1 MTAQD
6 TSLPPHLPP
15 WDREH
20 LLPALATAARY
31 ARSGARRLSLSASDR
46 DDLQQDILLILLE
59 RSAQFAP
66 ERGSWST
73 FVTVLARRAVIDRA
87 RRPAESRLL
96 SLNTPEG
103 QRLAQMVP
111 ASDDQRHAVEFGIA
125 FDALPDEP
133 RALLRDII
141 QHTDLLAA
149 RDSCGASPAS
159 IDILMTFGQP
169 RSTFEVIDQVIRP
182 RNTGTL
188 LELAQLDLN
197 TVTVAA
203 SIARFLCGLRASG
216 THQERMS

>member
-6 TSLPPHLPP
+6 ISPPPHLPP
-15 WDREH
+15 WAREH

-31 ARSGARRLSLSASDR
+31 ARSGARRLSLSPSDR

-59 RSAQFAP
+59 RSAQFDP
-66 ERGSWST
+66 ERGSWGT

-87 RRPAESRLL
+87 RRPAEPKLL
-96 SLNTPEG
+96 SLDSPEG

-141 QHTDLLAA
+141 RHTDLLAA
-149 RDSCGASPAS
+149 RDSCGASPA
-159 IDILMTFGQP
+159 TFYRRLDELRCWLRMVGAAPPANRPP
-169 RSTFEVIDQVIRP
+169 RAP
-182 RNTGTL
+182 G
-188 LELAQLDLN
+188 
-197 TVTVAA
+197 
-203 SIARFLCGLRASG
+203 ARHEHAPSPA
-216 THQERMS
+216 